1 MGASRSGPKGSEP
14 SGTSEP
20 SAHPLGASPVEEA
33 RGRALSTKRLEALV
47 SLFER
52 EDDSLADLL
61 DFALAQSLALTE
73 SRVGYIYF
81 YDEQT
86 RLFTLHAWSP
96 GVRDLC
102 SLDAMHR
109 VYSLEDSGVWGEAV
123 RQRRP
128 ILINDFSAPHPLKR
142 GYPEGH
148 LALESFL
155 TVPVV
160 SRGSVTAVFGVG
172 NKAGDYVPD
181 DEFQLSLFAK
191 SVWTLVERKQEQELR
206 RTQAATL
213 KLLADNVI
221 DVIWVLDATWR
232 MAYVS
237 PSITRLLGHNAE
249 DVLRKPLE
257 FFLTP
262 TSLAV
267 ACERLGRLTREL
279 AEMPHKPVREVLELE
294 QRTRDGGSV
303 WTEVHASAL
312 YGDNGGFLGILG
324 VSRDIT
330 ERKQAREALKTS
342 EQNLRIIADNTFDWE
357 YWRSPEGRYLWVSPA
372 CEGVCGHPAS
382 AFTGERGLQIRDLV
396 HPEDAALWRAHV
408 AEVDNLRPSHCEMDL
423 RIVKPGGETVWI
435 SHSCSPIHDSDGIY
449 LGRRG
454 ANRDISGRKRDEEA
468 LKRSLKEKTAL
479 LQEVHH
485 RVKNNLQVLTS
496 LMNLQIDT
504 LADPR
509 DVEAFRQMQHR
520 VRSIALAHERLYL
533 LPDLS
538 AVDMRDYLHSLVGE
552 IAATYSPAC
561 PGEHVSVTCEEVRL
575 GVDKAIPL
583 GLLLTELVVNAFQH
597 ALCKG
602 KASHLRVSLRALG
615 HTGLAVVEDDG
626 PGLPEGFAIVSA
638 TTLGMRLCKALEG
651 QLRGELTARSGPGAR
666 FELSFPLD

>member
-1 MGASRSGPKGSEP
+1 MGASRSGPGGVDP
-14 SGTSEP
+14 SGANNSRACQAEAAP
-20 SAHPLGASPVEEA
+20 AEAGQDRAAS
-33 RGRALSTKRLEALV
+33 TMRLEALV

-52 EDDSLADLL
+52 EDDSLTDLL
-61 DFALAQSLALTE
+61 DFALAQSLALTQ
-73 SRVGYIYF
+73 SRIGYIYF
-81 YDEQT
+81 YDEQS
-86 RLFTLHAWSP
+86 RLFTLHAWSS
-96 GVRDLC
+96 GVGERCPLDAGNRAY
-102 SLDAMHR
+102 SLD
-109 VYSLEDSGVWGEAV
+109 ESGVWGEPV

-128 ILINDFSAPHPLKR
+128 ILINDFAANHPLKR

-148 LALESFL
+148 LPLDNFL
-155 TVPVV
+155 SVPVL
-160 SRGSVTAVFGVG
+160 SRGTVTAVFGVG
-172 NKAGDYVPD
+172 NKPGGYAEEDQV
-181 DEFQLSLFAK
+181 QLSLFAK
-191 SVWTLVERKQEQELR
+191 SVWTLVERRQDQELR

-213 KLLADNVI
+213 KLLADNVL

-237 PSITRLLGHNAE
+237 PSVSRLLGHSPE
-249 DVLRKPLE
+249 DILRKPLE

-262 TSLAV
+262 KSLAV
-267 ACERLGRLTREL
+267 ASARLGRLAQEL
-279 AEMPHKPVREVLELE
+279 AEEPGKPVREVLELE
-294 QRTRDGGSV
+294 QRTRAGGSV

-312 YGDNGGFLGILG
+312 YGDNGRFLGVLG
-324 VSRDIT
+324 ISRDIT
-330 ERKQAREALKTS
+330 ERKQAREALKAS

-372 CEGVCGHPAS
+372 CEAVCGHPARS
-382 AFTGERGLQIRDLV
+382 FTGDRGLLIRDLV
-396 HPEDAALWRAHV
+396 HPDDADLWRAHV
-408 AEVDNLRPSHCEMDL
+408 AEADNLRPPHSEMDL

-435 SHSCSPIHDSDGIY
+435 SHSCSPIYDSNGVY

-454 ANRDISGRKRDEEA
+454 ANRNITGRKRDEEA

-496 LMNLQIDT
+496 LMNLQIDS
-504 LADPR
+504 LGDQR

-533 LPDLS
+533 MPDLS
-538 AVDMRDYLHSLVGE
+538 AVDMRDYLGSMVGE
-552 IAATYSPAC
+552 IAASYSPHC
-561 PGEHVSVTCEEVRL
+561 PGEDVSVTCEAVRL

-602 KASHLRVSLRALG
+602 LASRLRVSLRALG
-615 HTGLAVVEDDG
+615 QTALAVVEDNG
-626 PGLPEGFAIVSA
+626 PGLPKDFDIVSA